1 MLECT
6 GLDGQ
11 NGAVQNGLMNTQR
24 FVKEA
29 LGNQCTFFALIIR
42 SHYYTQSEAVIWTL
56 AGVGWG
62 LPHPELLDG
71 SVHFV
76 GSQGQEETAHGH
88 SEHQ

>member
-1 MLECT
+1 MMLECT

-42 SHYYTQSEAVIWTL
+42 SLSCTGSEAMIWIF
-56 AGVGWG
+56 AVG
-62 LPHPELLDG
+62 
-71 SVHFV
+71 
-76 GSQGQEETAHGH
+76 
-88 SEHQ
+88 